1 MKKNVMIL
9 GNALIVLIILGLTL
23 LYVNN
28 EHKRMFSAQTEA
40 FENMTVAMESVT
52 TNYLWFLPENVGI

>member
-1 MKKNVMIL
+1 MIDLKKNVMIL

-52 TNYLWFLPENVGI
+52 TN